1 MVRTPSYLPTTP
13 WIEQAQRYGIP
24 LSNTGKLLHAA
35 MPNRM
40 KVSTSQNRLLATD
53 AGRDKIFVRF
63 SHYFFFIKLLTN
75 DQKIIQYAIKL
86 FLWRSKSNPNL
97 SIQAKDWLPYLKNC
111 ASGLSTTRKCLIL
124 FAWKRTIPDLYQ
136 LLKAPKQP
144 AGNFLDALKG
154 RLTLISAIVQIP
166 NSIADDF
173 FCASKLGL
181 VGSKTGKLAEK
192 YGALFWW
199 TDTFLQLN
207 ISAINEIVTNGQIRK
222 LQSRQD
228 HLQQC
233 LEDMSED
240 KLSNKVEYSLSDETL
255 GAFLRIDADIR
266 KAESTQMWA
275 RLSALKYVCD
285 FIFVS
290 YDVFGFKKGQ
300 EGTQAI
306 VGLTA
311 GLLSTLKLWDKH
323 YTSLSKVPDM

>member
-53 AGRDKIFVRF
+53 AGRDKIF
-63 SHYFFFIKLLTN
+63 LLTN